1 MFTSSNS
8 RFDLV
13 FVNLFYPISFLTI
26 CLLTMNV
33 LVLIQEEILACYEAE
48 NALLECISAYKEV
61 MHFMISQ
68 NVFCI
73 CIYNVLVGCFNL
85 FLIIYLYYHLVR
97 FPISLISGLCV
108 FFFNSC
114 PLKKLKLATLL
125 MKYDCHQRISLLTVC
140 LVCLVYINKIH
151 ITSLLQTRRYL
162 C

>member
-26 CLLTMNV
+26 CLLTTNV

-73 CIYNVLVGCFNL
+73 LCIYNVLVGCFNL
-85 FLIIYLYYHLVR
+85 FLIIYLYYHVVR
-97 FPISLISGLCV
+97 FPISLISGV
-108 FFFNSC
+108 
-114 PLKKLKLATLL
+114 
-125 MKYDCHQRISLLTVC
+125 VC
-140 LVCLVYINKIH
+140 LFC
-151 ITSLLQTRRYL
+151 
-162 C
+162 